1 MKHLNFRIY
10 SLILACTCMVGC
22 AEQFDEAG
30 QADKAHM
37 LGIAVLAEI
46 GDSGRELPELA
57 VTMTNPDENYTV
69 QGTIKNGAVTVL
81 NDVMPGIY
89 NVTVSGRSS
98 DGIFA
103 GGLNGIELF
112 ETRGTDNP
120 LRIPIKITEVG
131 ALCFKEIFYN
141 SSTSFY
147 KKDQYYEIYNNSD
160 HVYYL
165 DNLCITTLQPDLSS
179 YPSEFMTWN
188 EPDADE
194 YVYATI
200 NWRIKGTGQQYPL
213 QPGQSVIIASIAA
226 NHQQINA
233 DGGPTVDL
241 TSAEFEGWIP
251 SISATVGSPPCTVAA
266 TRCSNRTKRYYR
278 PTWPS
283 RSEKPVNTTVLKWT
297 AASMSSNASRMKR
310 RSNTNASPTS
320 WTPEASTWTISIRA
334 PALHEKSTKPRP
346 RKKAASYCRIRT
358 TRP

>member
-1 MKHLNFRIY
+1 MLFR
-10 SLILACTCMVGC
+10 SGC

-141 SSTSFY
+141 SDR
-147 KKDQYYEIYNNSD
+147 K
-160 HVYYL
+160 
-165 DNLCITTLQPDLSS
+165 
-179 YPSEFMTWN
+179 
-188 EPDADE
+188 
-194 YVYATI
+194 
-200 NWRIKGTGQQYPL
+200 
-213 QPGQSVIIASIAA
+213 SV
-226 NHQQINA
+226 
-233 DGGPTVDL
+233 V
-241 TSAEFEGWIP
+241 
-251 SISATVGSPPCTVAA
+251 
-266 TRCSNRTKRYYR
+266 
-278 PTWPS
+278 
-283 RSEKPVNTTVLKWT
+283 
-297 AASMSSNASRMKR
+297 
-310 RSNTNASPTS
+310 
-320 WTPEASTWTISIRA
+320 
-334 PALHEKSTKPRP
+334 
-346 RKKAASYCRIRT
+346 
-358 TRP
+358 

>member
-69 QGTIKNGAVTVL
+69 QGTIKNCAVTVL

-120 LRIPIKITEVG
+120 LRIPIKITEGPSASKRFFTIRRPVSIKKTSITRYTTT
-131 ALCFKEIFYN
+131 ATMCII
-141 SSTSFY
+141 ST
-147 KKDQYYEIYNNSD
+147 I
-160 HVYYL
+160 
-165 DNLCITTLQPDLSS
+165 C
-179 YPSEFMTWN
+179 
-188 EPDADE
+188 A
-194 YVYATI
+194 
-200 NWRIKGTGQQYPL
+200 
-213 QPGQSVIIASIAA
+213 
-226 NHQQINA
+226 
-233 DGGPTVDL
+233 
-241 TSAEFEGWIP
+241 
-251 SISATVGSPPCTVAA
+251 SPPC
-266 TRCSNRTKRYYR
+266 N
-278 PTWPS
+278 P
-283 RSEKPVNTTVLKWT
+283 
-297 AASMSSNASRMKR
+297 
-310 RSNTNASPTS
+310 
-320 WTPEASTWTISIRA
+320 I
-334 PALHEKSTKPRP
+334 
-346 RKKAASYCRIRT
+346 
-358 TRP
+358 

>member
-200 NWRIKGTGQQYPL
+200 IWRIKGTGQQYPL

-251 SISATVGSPPCTVAA
+251 SMSGLVSDNPKSINIHGDFGQYRRRLVHHRVRLLLRAVQIGRRGITV
-266 TRCSNRTKRYYR
+266 R
-278 PTWPS
+278 PGHPD
-283 RSEKPVNTTVLKWT
+283 
-297 AASMSSNASRMKR
+297 
-310 RSNTNASPTS
+310 
-320 WTPEASTWTISIRA
+320 
-334 PALHEKSTKPRP
+334 
-346 RKKAASYCRIRT
+346 RKN
-358 TRP
+358 P

>member
-10 SLILACTCMVGC
+10 SLILACTCIVGC

-131 ALCFKEIFYN
+131 ALCFKEIFLQ
-141 SSTSFY
+141 FV
-147 KKDQYYEIYNNSD
+147 DQF
-160 HVYYL
+160 L
-165 DNLCITTLQPDLSS
+165 
-179 YPSEFMTWN
+179 
-188 EPDADE
+188 
-194 YVYATI
+194 
-200 NWRIKGTGQQYPL
+200 
-213 QPGQSVIIASIAA
+213 
-226 NHQQINA
+226 
-233 DGGPTVDL
+233 
-241 TSAEFEGWIP
+241 
-251 SISATVGSPPCTVAA
+251 
-266 TRCSNRTKRYYR
+266 
-278 PTWPS
+278 
-283 RSEKPVNTTVLKWT
+283 
-297 AASMSSNASRMKR
+297 
-310 RSNTNASPTS
+310 
-320 WTPEASTWTISIRA
+320 
-334 PALHEKSTKPRP
+334 
-346 RKKAASYCRIRT
+346 
-358 TRP
+358 

>member
-30 QADKAHM
+30 QAGKAHM

-147 KKDQYYEIYNNSD
+147 KKTSITRYTTTATM
-160 HVYYL
+160 
-165 DNLCITTLQPDLSS
+165 CIIS
-179 YPSEFMTWN
+179 
-188 EPDADE
+188 
-194 YVYATI
+194 TI
-200 NWRIKGTGQQYPL
+200 C
-213 QPGQSVIIASIAA
+213 A
-226 NHQQINA
+226 
-233 DGGPTVDL
+233 
-241 TSAEFEGWIP
+241 
-251 SISATVGSPPCTVAA
+251 SPPC
-266 TRCSNRTKRYYR
+266 N
-278 PTWPS
+278 P
-283 RSEKPVNTTVLKWT
+283 
-297 AASMSSNASRMKR
+297 
-310 RSNTNASPTS
+310 
-320 WTPEASTWTISIRA
+320 I
-334 PALHEKSTKPRP
+334 
-346 RKKAASYCRIRT
+346 
-358 TRP
+358 